1 MTAIIV
7 VASMIIGAV
16 AAGLTGNWFSLS
28 AGHGTFGVN
37 HASTDNLLRIDGS
50 YVNDEQQ
57 EFPFVDV
64 QSLGLGEGG
73 IWSDNYGTRAS
84 RTAMY
89 TVAINKEDIDDIPLA
104 FRLKLEGPEAEKA
117 AKALVVGVEI
127 TGTTNNAGEFII
139 SSELVENGDG
149 PWYRD
154 GGLMVTPSYSLGTIS
169 RNTTGTLALT
179 PMSTA
184 TSTIDGDYNIT
195 VEIYPKWEVC
205 KASE

>member
-1 MTAIIV
+1 MKKTILASMTAIIV
-7 VASMIIGAV
+7 VASMIIGAA

-64 QSLGLGEGG
+64 QSLSLGECG
-73 IWSDNYGTRAS
+73 IWSDAYGARVS

-89 TVAINKEDIDDIPLA
+89 TVAINKGDVDNIPLM

-117 AKALVVGVEI
+117 AEALVVGVEI
-127 TGTTNNAGEFII
+127 TGTTDNAGDFII
-139 SSELVENGDG
+139 FSDGDG
-149 PWYRD
+149 PWYQESD
-154 GGLMVTPSYSLGTIS
+154 GLMVASDYYFGTIS
-169 RNTTGTLALT
+169 QNTTGTLSFAF
-179 PMSTA
+179 MSTA
-184 TSTIDGDYNIT
+184 TENIDGDYSIT
-195 VEIYPKWEVC
+195 VEIYYPK
-205 KASE
+205 S